1 MQIGMERI
9 EFLNSLI
16 SNTTGKDSKNINAG
30 RDVLKRHPELA
41 HLANTTAY
49 HDSFNNTCGNTLG
62 FFTLNDVL
70 MYTRKLSIVENV
82 LQDIVDQYG
91 GIIIDTKNNEDNNN
105 NTTKQKK
112 TKKKRNQLESRESIN
127 DTILSIFKS
136 SYNT

>member
-30 RDVLKRHPELA
+30 VKDVLKRHPELA

-70 MYTRKLSIVENV
+70 MYTRKVSIVENV

-91 GIIIDTKNNEDNNN
+91 GIIIDNTTTNNEDNNN
-105 NTTKQKK
+105 NNNN
-112 TKKKRNQLESRESIN
+112 TKKK
-127 DTILSIFKS
+127 K
-136 SYNT
+136 